1 MILTDSNVLID
12 IIEKDAIWY
21 DWSFA
26 RMTDASGTGRVV
38 INHVVVA
45 EVAPFSGEL
54 ATFLDAIDRM
64 GVEIEALSNQAAY
77 AAGLAFRKY
86 ARSRD
91 KAAPKTILPDFL
103 IGGHAA
109 TLRATILTRDPR
121 FYRSYF
127 PDVPLIT
134 PTSLTP

>member
-1 MILTDSNVLID
+1 MIFPDSNILID
-12 IIEKDAIWY
+12 IIEKDSIWY

-26 RMTDASGTGRVV
+26 RMADASGSGRVV

-54 ATFLDAIDRM
+54 VTFLDAIDRM

-77 AAGLAFRKY
+77 AAGHAFRKY
-86 ARSRD
+86 ARNRE

-109 TLRATILTRDPR
+109 SLGAAILTRDPR

-127 PDVPLIT
+127 PDVSLIT
-134 PTSLTP
+134 PTSPAP